1 MIDGDYI
8 KYYCNKCDKG
18 VIMKI
23 MFAPEGM
30 LGICSNCGGYIII
43 NKNENYISK
52 EKIINI
58 PQCPICG
65 STNIDKITL
74 GSRAVKTAVFG
85 VAGAVDDAG
94 KTYRCGNCGS
104 KF

>member
-1 MIDGDYI
+1 MDI
-8 KYYCNKCDKG
+8 
-18 VIMKI
+18 
-23 MFAPEGM
+23 
-30 LGICSNCGGYIII
+30 LS
-43 NKNENYISK
+43 
-52 EKIINI
+52 
-58 PQCPICG
+58 
-65 STNIDKITL
+65 NIDKITL